1 MVGTSRAVT
10 NDSIDEESKDVYRH
24 EEKLEAILVLDSCF
38 HIVTSKKFVF
48 FNYDKKTLFSFTIF
62 FVDASRE
69 IFLGPVMKILVMLW
83 PLLFPLSISLSF
95 PSAHGVRRATAFC
108 HAF

>member
-38 HIVTSKKFVF
+38 QTLLQKICLFLITMRRHRFLSRF
-48 FNYDKKTLFSFTIF
+48 FLWMRRERF
-62 FVDASRE
+62 F
-69 IFLGPVMKILVMLW
+69 
-83 PLLFPLSISLSF
+83 
-95 PSAHGVRRATAFC
+95 
-108 HAF
+108 